1 MFMANTQTDNTKY
14 VNPQGNGANSATA
27 EPQKERDQKNN
38 PQYRDS
44 ESEDQSTV
52 TNQDS
57 KITNRDEPMRK
68 DPKAQDET
76 NDDEDVDE
84 KGRVEDYKDDHEIDM
99 PTRDPEKTEK
109 KIPNM
114 ER

>member
-1 MFMANTQTDNTKY
+1 MANTQTDSSKN
-14 VNPQGNGANSATA
+14 VNQQGNGSNNATA
-27 EPQKERDQKNN
+27 DPQKERDQKNN

-44 ESEDQSTV
+44 ESEDQSKV

-68 DPKAQDET
+68 DPKAQEET